1 MFRLNALPAKT
12 LKNATIAAL
21 MLMSTACSTYY
32 GAANISSVPEG
43 SEVINDED
51 GSLLGVT
58 PLTVWWKDSS
68 KRRKQMILQIR
79 KDGFYTKTA
88 VFWLSMRHKSKEAA
102 LKEKQL
108 VKFNLLE
115 KK

>member
-1 MFRLNALPAKT
+1 MHKFKSFSR
-12 LKNATIAAL
+12 TIIIIAVV
-21 MLMSTACSTYY
+21 LMSSACSTYY
-32 GAANISSVPEG
+32 GAANITSVPEG
-43 SEVINDED
+43 SEVINDKD

-58 PLTVWWKDSS
+58 PLTVWWKDPSS
-68 KRRKQMILQIR
+68 RRQQMILQIR

-102 LKEKQL
+102 IKEKQL

>member
-1 MFRLNALPAKT
+1 MR
-12 LKNATIAAL
+12 TIKDFSRIVIFCAITSL
-21 MLMSTACSTYY
+21 TTACSTYY
-32 GAANISSVPEG
+32 GSANITSVPEG
-43 SEVINDED
+43 SEVINDKD

-68 KRRKQMILQIR
+68 SRKKQMILQIR

-88 VFWLSMRHKSKEAA
+88 VFWLSMRHKTKEQA
-102 LKEKQL
+102 LQNVQL

>member
-1 MFRLNALPAKT
+1 MHRFKHFFRIALIVAF
-12 LKNATIAAL
+12 ASI
-21 MLMSTACSTYY
+21 STACSTYY
-32 GAANISSVPEG
+32 GAANINSVPEG
-43 SEVINDED
+43 SEVINDKD

-68 KRRKQMILQIR
+68 SRKKQMILQIR

-88 VFWLSMRHKSKEAA
+88 VFWLSMRHKSKENA
-102 LKEKQL
+102 LKNVQL

>member
-1 MFRLNALPAKT
+1 MQRFKSIS
-12 LKNATIAAL
+12 KIFFIIAL
-21 MLMSTACSTYY
+21 MATTSACSTFY
-32 GAANISSVPEG
+32 GAADINSVPEG
-43 SEVINDED
+43 SEVINDQD
-51 GSLLGVT
+51 GTLLGVT

-68 KRRKQMILQIR
+68 SRRKQIILQIK

-102 LKEKQL
+102 IKEKQL

-115 KK
+115 KE

>member
-1 MFRLNALPAKT
+1 MNTFT
-12 LKNATIAAL
+12 SSLKKISIVAAI
-21 MLMSTACSTYY
+21 LMSSACSTYY

-43 SEVINDED
+43 SEVINDKD

-68 KRRKQMILQIR
+68 SRRQQMILQIR

-102 LKEKQL
+102 IKEKQL

>member
-1 MFRLNALPAKT
+1 MTRIKHLSRIFLILAFSSF
-12 LKNATIAAL
+12 I
-21 MLMSTACSTYY
+21 TACSTYY
-32 GAANISSVPEG
+32 GAANIDSVPAG

-79 KDGFYTKTA
+79 KDGYYTKTA
-88 VFWLSMRHKSKEAA
+88 VFWLSMRHKSKESA
-102 LKEKQL
+102 LEDIQL

>member
-1 MFRLNALPAKT
+1 
-12 LKNATIAAL
+12 
-21 MLMSTACSTYY
+21 MSTACSTYY

-43 SEVINDED
+43 SEVINDQD

-68 KRRKQMILQIR
+68 SRRKQMILQIR
-79 KDGFYTKTA
+79 KEGFYTKTA

-102 LKEKQL
+102 LEEKQL

-115 KK
+115 KN

>member
-1 MFRLNALPAKT
+1 MFKLNALPANT
-12 LKNATIAAL
+12 FKNASIAIM

-32 GAANISSVPEG
+32 GAANINSVPEG

-68 KRRKQMILQIR
+68 SRRKQMILQIR

-88 VFWLSMRHKSKEAA
+88 VFWLSLRHKSKEAA

>member
-1 MFRLNALPAKT
+1 MFTLNTLSANT
-12 LKNATIAAL
+12 LKNTSVAL
-21 MLMSTACSTYY
+21 MMLLSTACSTFY

-51 GSLLGVT
+51 GTLLGVT

-68 KRRKQMILQIR
+68 SRRKQIILQIR
-79 KDGFYTKTA
+79 KDGFYTKSA
-88 VFWLSMRHKSKEAA
+88 VFWLSMRHKSKETA

>member
-1 MFRLNALPAKT
+1 MQNFKSLSRTILIVSAL
-12 LKNATIAAL
+12 
-21 MLMSTACSTYY
+21 LMSSACSTYY
-32 GAANISSVPEG
+32 GAANITSVPEG
-43 SEVINDED
+43 SEVINDKD

-68 KRRKQMILQIR
+68 NRRQQMVLQIR

-88 VFWLSMRHKSKEAA
+88 IFWLSMRHKSKEAA
-102 LKEKQL
+102 IKEKQL

>member
-1 MFRLNALPAKT
+1 MPRIQHISRTFFILVFLSFT
-12 LKNATIAAL
+12 
-21 MLMSTACSTYY
+21 TACSTYY
-32 GAANISSVPEG
+32 GAANIDSVPVG
-43 SEVINDED
+43 SEVINDAD

-68 KRRKQMILQIR
+68 NRRKQMILQIR

-102 LKEKQL
+102 LEDIQL